1 MATMQ
6 SFFEWFGAK
15 GIDQNQPW
23 LILGKGPSFSKRKEL
38 DLKPYHTMSLNHVVR
53 EQAVTVA
60 HMIDYDVV
68 DACGEAILTNTQYL
82 VLPWFPHVNN
92 RPGRRNLEELAR
104 TNTVL
109 RKLNEQGRLLWY
121 NHSRARERR
130 GDSPVVRVRFFSAE
144 AALNLLAR
152 AGVRKIRSLGVDGGA
167 AYSQDFDDL
176 KDKTLLVNDRK
187 SFDDQFE
194 EIAKIIMTTG
204 IDYAPLDVGSPI
216 RVYVGATEAQMLPVK
231 VLEYSIRKH
240 TSMSVEVFPL
250 HLSGVE
256 IPTPLDPKNRPRTPF
271 SFQRFLIPVLSGYQ
285 GRAIYL
291 DSDMQAF
298 KDIRT
303 LWTLPLNGADLLT
316 TRAPEVPCRRAQFSV
331 MLLNCDSLRWDI
343 DEIIAALNK
352 GQMNYEQ
359 LIFEM
364 AVAENI
370 SFDIDGTWNSLE
382 MFSGRKTALLHF
394 TDMDIQP
401 WVSRRNPLNYLWMR
415 DLFEAIDAGVVS
427 FDFVKQ
433 HVRQDYLRPSLL
445 YQVEHRIE
453 DSFLL
458 PKEARSLDKDFIPP
472 HRTVPTR
479 EGSPWLHPAKLLR
492 AAVRHQRS
500 RMLRFQRGL
509 RQWFQDKDVC

>member
-1 MATMQ
+1 MILRFSGVAV
-6 SFFEWFGAK
+6 
-15 GIDQNQPW
+15 
-23 LILGKGPSFSKRKEL
+23 LIPRCL
-38 DLKPYHTMSLNHVVR
+38 
-53 EQAVTVA
+53 
-60 HMIDYDVV
+60 
-68 DACGEAILTNTQYL
+68 
-82 VLPWFPHVNN
+82 
-92 RPGRRNLEELAR
+92 
-104 TNTVL
+104 
-109 RKLNEQGRLLWY
+109 
-121 NHSRARERR
+121 RR
-130 GDSPVVRVRFFSAE
+130 GSS
-144 AALNLLAR
+144 LLAQ

-167 AYSQDFDDL
+167 GYSQDFGDL
-176 KDKTLLVNDRK
+176 KDKTLLVNGRK

-240 TSMSVEVFPL
+240 ASMSVEVFPL

-256 IPTPLDPKNRPRTPF
+256 IPTPRDPKNRPRTPF

-291 DSDMQAF
+291 DSDMQVF
-298 KDIRT
+298 KDVRT

-316 TRAPEVPCRRAQFSV
+316 TRAPEVPCRRPQFSV

-359 LIFEM
+359 LMFEM

-382 MFSGRKTALLHF
+382 MFSERKTALLHF
-394 TDMDIQP
+394 TDIDTQP
-401 WVSRRNPLNYLWMR
+401 WVSRKNPLSYLWTR
-415 DLFEAIDAGVVS
+415 DLFEAIDAGVIS

-472 HRTVPTR
+472 HRTVPSH
-479 EGSPWLHPAKLLR
+479 EGSQWLHPAKLLR
-492 AAVRHQRS
+492 AALRHQRS
-500 RMLRFQRGL
+500 RMSRFQRGL
-509 RQWFQDKDVC
+509 PHWFSR